1 MRIVFDANVLVAAFA
16 ARGLCADLFEACLSS
31 HECVATPRILAETEE
46 ALRRKVRLPA
56 PRASAI
62 RRFLEEHLRLVTPSA
77 VEADACR
84 DPDDLPVLGAALAA
98 GADCIVSGDKDL
110 LGLGG
115 FRGIPILGPRSLWE
129 RISAA

>member
-16 ARGLCADLFEACLSS
+16 ARGLCADLFEACLST
-31 HECVATPRILAETEE
+31 HECVAAPRILAETED

-56 PRASAI
+56 PRATAI
-62 RRFLEEHLRLVTPSA
+62 RRFLEEHLRVVTPAA
-77 VEADACR
+77 VERDACR

-98 GADCIVSGDKDL
+98 GADCIVSGDRDL
-110 LGLGG
+110 LELGS
-115 FRGIPILGPRSLWE
+115 FRGIPILAPRALWE

>member
-31 HECVATPRILAETEE
+31 HECVAAARILVETEE

-56 PRASAI
+56 PRAAAI
-62 RRFLEEHLRLVTPSA
+62 RRFLEEHLRVVDPVA
-77 VEADACR
+77 VKADACR
-84 DPDDLPVLGAALAA
+84 DPDDLPVLGAALAV

-110 LGLGG
+110 LELGS
-115 FRGIPILGPRSLWE
+115 FRGIPIVGPRALWE